1 MLSKKNSF
9 FIFLLIISCM
19 MSSAQSKSEKKQA
32 KKHLKEA
39 QVFFY
44 NEDYLNAL
52 QAYKKVL
59 AVDKNNQTAGVNG
72 AICIFKLGYP
82 VDSALPLA
90 SNLAVSR
97 EVDAKYFLAKIRH
110 QQHAF
115 DQALALLNEYNK
127 ADPSKRFIGIPETE
141 YFIAVCENAKKQYA
155 NPRRSV
161 IKNMGDEI
169 NSSLSDYVPVI
180 MPDESAMF
188 FTSRRMGSSGNKK
201 DAYGAYY
208 EDIYV
213 SYKYKDKWQ
222 RAQNIGDPLNTE
234 TNDACVAISPDG
246 QRMILYR
253 TAPDQVTGDLYISK
267 LGVANKWSTPEK
279 IGNEINS
286 QYVETSACFSNDTS
300 EIYFSSNRPGG
311 YGGKDIYR
319 IKKAPD
325 GHWAMPYNL
334 GPNINT
340 PYDDDAPYLH
350 PDGVTL
356 YFSSQGHNTMGEFD
370 VFKSVLNLED
380 NQFSLAENLGY
391 PINDVS
397 NDIFFVLSVDG
408 QRGYYSSQKTET
420 FGGLDIYEIDT
431 RFGDNDLKIKHGTAT
446 IGNSP
451 ARVKITLTDKEN
463 NQLNGNYYSNP
474 GTGRFILVMN
484 PLKSYEILVEMDGQD
499 PIKMDLLPLASE
511 KVNNELEFKF
521 EKNN

>member
-1 MLSKKNSF
+1 MLGKKHNLF
-9 FIFLLIISCM
+9 VFLLIISCLAG
-19 MSSAQSKSEKKQA
+19 SAQSKSEKKQA

-39 QVFFY
+39 QVLFY

-52 QAYKKVL
+52 QVYKKVL
-59 AVDKNNQTAGVNG
+59 AIDKNNETAGVNG
-72 AICIFKLGYP
+72 AICIFKLRYP

-90 SNLAVSR
+90 ANLAASG
-97 EVDAKYFLAKIRH
+97 EADAKYFLARIRH

-115 DQALALLNEYNK
+115 DQALALLSDYNQI
-127 ADPSKRFIGIPETE
+127 DPGNRFVGSPETE
-141 YFIAVCENAKKQYA
+141 YWIAVCENAKKEYA
-155 NPRRSV
+155 SPHRSV

-169 NSSLSDYVPVI
+169 NSSLADYVPVI
-180 MPDESAMF
+180 MPDESALF
-188 FTSRRMGSSGNKK
+188 FTSRRMGSSNNKK
-201 DAYGAYY
+201 DAYGGYY

-213 SYKYKDKWQ
+213 SYKYRDKWQ
-222 RAQNIGDPLNTE
+222 RAQNIGAPLNTE

-267 LGVANKWSTPEK
+267 LGAGNQWSNPEK

-286 QYVETSACFSNDTS
+286 PSIETSACFSNDTS

-325 GHWAMPYNL
+325 GHWALPYNL

-350 PDGVTL
+350 PDGITL

-370 VFKSVLNLED
+370 VFRSVLNQED
-380 NQFSLAENLGY
+380 NQFSKAENLGY
-391 PINDVS
+391 PINDVG

-408 QRGYYSSQKTET
+408 QRGYYSSMKAET
-420 FGGLDIYEIDT
+420 FGGIDIYEIDT
-431 RFGDNDLKIKHGTAT
+431 RFGDNDLQVKHGTAT
-446 IGNSP
+446 IGDSP

-463 NQLNGNYYSNP
+463 NQVNGNYYSNP
-474 GTGRFILVMN
+474 STGKFILVMN
-484 PLKSYEILVEMDGQD
+484 PLKSYQLLVEMEGQD
-499 PIKMDLLPLASE
+499 PLTMDLMPLASE
-511 KVNNELEFKF
+511 KTNKELEFKF